1 MQAVAD
7 AIGSICAC
15 VGSISVIGLICGT
28 FLIYTGKVSFQELKE
43 LRKKKGA
50 LGPLN
55 GVT

>member
-43 LRKKKGA
+43 LRKKKGPW
-50 LGPLN
+50 GR
-55 GVT
+55 

>member
-28 FLIYTGKVSFQELKE
+28 FLIYTGKVTLEELKS
-43 LRKKKGA
+43 LRKKKNPWGR
-50 LGPLN
+50 
-55 GVT
+55 